1 MYDKRIFGIQEFS
14 FSRPWEIIIVT
25 ADRETVVADTDDLS
39 LRLYDTGADL
49 CRRILGTQGAQVRQS
64 HKIVIPA

>member
-39 LRLYDTGADL
+39 LR
-49 CRRILGTQGAQVRQS
+49 
-64 HKIVIPA
+64 